1 MSEEIDYRPPPAK
14 ALERGKGDK
23 GPDPRDQEIT
33 GRKLVETLGHFG
45 VEAKIVGVV
54 SGPHVSRYELR
65 LAPGIKVKKVTE
77 LANDLAYA
85 LASTDI
91 RILAPIPG
99 KQAVGVEVP
108 NARRRMVRLGDIYAG
123 RPEKTSPLVAWLGKG
138 IDGNPVWTDLAKMPH
153 VLVAGTTGS
162 GKCGCVNAILSS
174 ILMQASPN
182 EVRLV
187 LVDPKQVELNHYEN
201 VPHLLTPVVTSPRLA
216 ANVLSNLIGEMETR
230 YGIMSEARCRNLVE
244 LNRNRQKKG
253 EAPLPHILCVIDEL
267 ADLMMVAPAE
277 VEDSIIRLAQKS
289 RATGIHLVL
298 ATQRPSTDIIT
309 GTIKVNIPSRIAFAV
324 SSQTDSRVIL
334 DQGGAESLLGQG
346 DMLFRG
352 AGSSKLQ
359 RVQGAFITEDEIA
372 RITNHWARQGEPEF
386 EAELLETP
394 EEAVEEG
401 AATATSTPTATT
413 CSTRRSGSSS
423 QTETASVSMIQRR
436 LRVGYTRAGRL
447 IDMLERRGVISGY
460 EGSKPRQVLITQA
473 DLNRVLAPA
482 GQGRGRPTPSR
493 RSTSIPSL
501 TRPAGPW
508 LAAASGSFSR
518 VIRAGIVVT
527 GTEVITGRISDS
539 NGPWVSEQ
547 LAELGVEVAHILV
560 VADRPDDLEAALR
573 FLAAEGMDLIVTSGG
588 LGPTADDLTAEVVGR
603 FAGRELVLDEA
614 MEEKI
619 AEILRGFAKRGGFD
633 FDEEAMM
640 EANRKQAM
648 VPEGAIALDPVGTA
662 PGLVVPAGE
671 RVVIVL
677 PGPPRELQPMWPA
690 ALETEPVREV
700 LDRATPLRGYT
711 LRMFGVPESEIAKS
725 LREIEGDGVDD
736 RRGRDHH
743 LPAPRRDRDR
753 RPLPRRGGGGRR
765 RGARR
770 ASASATSATSSAS
783 TARRSTR
790 RWRNCCEGGGWA
802 WPSPAA
808 AACWR
813 RGSPTCPGA
822 SEYLAGSVVAY
833 SNEAKDGA
841 ARRRPGADRGA
852 RARSRRRSPRRWRSG
867 RWSASG
873 PTSRSRSP
881 ASPGPTAAPR
891 RSRSATSA
899 STPASPTA
907 PRSPATRSSPAAAS
921 DIRERSALVG
931 DAPAADPARR
941 RRAAALGA
949 ISRSSRAS
957 RRRLVAKAP

>member
-1 MSEEIDYRPPPAK
+1 MFVRKKRAPARKSKAGKKRAKAAKPKGGLHLPAGLEQRHLDLIGLFLVAFGVYLVFVLFLGWEGGKVGYGVETGLTYLFGTVGARIFTVLLLLVGGMLLTGTSVSALVRGVGRGVKATSRTVFHGSDAAAKTVARTHADWREQRQTRSEAATLAGETDVMSSYPDTDEFEPTVQLAEEPEDEPDLAIAADDFDRELEDISTSEEDAIAIDPVAEPEQIVLTPMGEKRGVTTSDEIDYRPPPAT

-108 NARRRMVRLGDIYAG
+108 NARRRIVRLGDIYAG

-162 GKCGCVNAILSS
+162 GKSACVNGILSS

-244 LNRNRQKKG
+244 LNRHRKKKG
-253 EAPLPHILCVIDEL
+253 DAPLPHILCVIDEL

-359 RVQGAFITEDEIA
+359 RVQGAFITEEEIA
-372 RITNHWARQGEPEF
+372 RITNHWAKQGEPEF

-394 EEAVEEG
+394 EEVAEEG
-401 AATATSTPTATT
+401 REGDFDPDSDDLLDEAI
-413 CSTRRSGSSS
+413 RLVV

-482 GQGRGRPTPSR
+482 GQ
-493 RSTSIPSL
+493 
-501 TRPAGPW
+501 AGPP
-508 LAAASGSFSR
+508 AD
-518 VIRAGIVVT
+518 
-527 GTEVITGRISDS
+527 GT
-539 NGPWVSEQ
+539 
-547 LAELGVEVAHILV
+547 L
-560 VADRPDDLEAALR
+560 VADPEPDL
-573 FLAAEGMDLIVTSGG
+573 
-588 LGPTADDLTAEVVGR
+588 
-603 FAGRELVLDEA
+603 
-614 MEEKI
+614 
-619 AEILRGFAKRGGFD
+619 
-633 FDEEAMM
+633 
-640 EANRKQAM
+640 
-648 VPEGAIALDPVGTA
+648 
-662 PGLVVPAGE
+662 
-671 RVVIVL
+671 
-677 PGPPRELQPMWPA
+677 
-690 ALETEPVREV
+690 
-700 LDRATPLRGYT
+700 
-711 LRMFGVPESEIAKS
+711 
-725 LREIEGDGVDD
+725 
-736 RRGRDHH
+736 
-743 LPAPRRDRDR
+743 
-753 RPLPRRGGGGRR
+753 
-765 RGARR
+765 
-770 ASASATSATSSAS
+770 
-783 TARRSTR
+783 
-790 RWRNCCEGGGWA
+790 
-802 WPSPAA
+802 
-808 AACWR
+808 
-813 RGSPTCPGA
+813 
-822 SEYLAGSVVAY
+822 
-833 SNEAKDGA
+833 
-841 ARRRPGADRGA
+841 
-852 RARSRRRSPRRWRSG
+852 
-867 RWSASG
+867 
-873 PTSRSRSP
+873 
-881 ASPGPTAAPR
+881 
-891 RSRSATSA
+891 
-899 STPASPTA
+899 
-907 PRSPATRSSPAAAS
+907 
-921 DIRERSALVG
+921 
-931 DAPAADPARR
+931 
-941 RRAAALGA
+941 
-949 ISRSSRAS
+949 
-957 RRRLVAKAP
+957 

>member
-1 MSEEIDYRPPPAK
+1 MFVRKKRIPARKAKAGKKRGKAAKPKGGLHLPAGLEQRHLDLIGLFLVAFGVYLVFVLFFGWEGGKVGYGVETGLLYLFGSVGARIFTVLMLLTGGMLLTGTSVSALARGTGRALRKTTRAVFHGGDAAARTVARTHADWQEQRQSRSEAPTLAGQTDVMSTYPDTDEFEPTVQLAEEPEDEPEASFTADDFDRELEEIATSEEDAVEAGAPLPEPEQAQLTPMGQKRGVTTSEEIDYRPPPAK
-14 ALERGKGDK
+14 ALERGKGDS
-23 GPDPRDQEIT
+23 GPDPRDQEAV

-108 NARRRMVRLGDIYAG
+108 NARRRIVRLGDIYAG

-162 GKCGCVNAILSS
+162 GKSACVNGILSS

-244 LNRNRQKKG
+244 LNRHRKKKG
-253 EAPLPHILCVIDEL
+253 DPPLPHILCVIDEL

-359 RVQGAFITEDEIA
+359 RVQGAFITEEEIA

-394 EEAVEEG
+394 EDAVEEG
-401 AATATSTPTATT
+401 AGEGDFDPDSDDLLDEAI
-413 CSTRRSGSSS
+413 RLVV

-482 GQGRGRPTPSR
+482 SQQ
-493 RSTSIPSL
+493 
-501 TRPAGPW
+501 PAP
-508 LAAASGSFSR
+508 
-518 VIRAGIVVT
+518 
-527 GTEVITGRISDS
+527 
-539 NGPWVSEQ
+539 
-547 LAELGVEVAHILV
+547 
-560 VADRPDDLEAALR
+560 
-573 FLAAEGMDLIVTSGG
+573 
-588 LGPTADDLTAEVVGR
+588 
-603 FAGRELVLDEA
+603 
-614 MEEKI
+614 
-619 AEILRGFAKRGGFD
+619 
-633 FDEEAMM
+633 
-640 EANRKQAM
+640 
-648 VPEGAIALDPVGTA
+648 
-662 PGLVVPAGE
+662 
-671 RVVIVL
+671 
-677 PGPPRELQPMWPA
+677 
-690 ALETEPVREV
+690 EPVAIEV
-700 LDRATPLRGYT
+700 D
-711 LRMFGVPESEIAKS
+711 SE
-725 LREIEGDGVDD
+725 
-736 RRGRDHH
+736 
-743 LPAPRRDRDR
+743 P
-753 RPLPRRGGGGRR
+753 
-765 RGARR
+765 
-770 ASASATSATSSAS
+770 
-783 TARRSTR
+783 
-790 RWRNCCEGGGWA
+790 
-802 WPSPAA
+802 
-808 AACWR
+808 
-813 RGSPTCPGA
+813 
-822 SEYLAGSVVAY
+822 
-833 SNEAKDGA
+833 
-841 ARRRPGADRGA
+841 
-852 RARSRRRSPRRWRSG
+852 
-867 RWSASG
+867 
-873 PTSRSRSP
+873 
-881 ASPGPTAAPR
+881 
-891 RSRSATSA
+891 
-899 STPASPTA
+899 
-907 PRSPATRSSPAAAS
+907 
-921 DIRERSALVG
+921 
-931 DAPAADPARR
+931 
-941 RRAAALGA
+941 
-949 ISRSSRAS
+949 
-957 RRRLVAKAP
+957 

>member
-1 MSEEIDYRPPPAK
+1 MFVRKKRAPARGKKAGTKRSKSKPRGGLHLPAGLEQRHLDLIGLLLVAFGVYLTFVLFFDWEGGKVGYGAETGLEYLFGAVGARIFTVLIVVAGGMLLTGTSVSALARSTGRGVRSAFRTIFRGGDAAARTVAKTHMDWREQRQARSEAATLAGPTDVMSSYPDTDEFEPTVQLAEEPDEEPDLTPAADGFDRELEEISTSEEDAIAEPVPEPDQAELTPMGQKRGVTTSEEIDYRPPPAK
-14 ALERGKGDK
+14 VLDRGKNSDK
-23 GPDPRDQEIT
+23 GPDPRDHELV

-108 NARRRMVRLGDIYAG
+108 NTRRRIVRLGDIYAG

-162 GKCGCVNAILSS
+162 GKSGCVNAILSS

-216 ANVLSNLIGEMETR
+216 ANVLSNLIGEMESR
-230 YGIMSEARCRNLVE
+230 YGIMSEARSRNLNE
-244 LNRNRQKKG
+244 LNRVREKAG
-253 EAPLPHILCVIDEL
+253 EPPLPHILCVIDEL

-372 RITNHWARQGEPEF
+372 RITKHWAKQGEPEF
-386 EAELLETP
+386 EEELLETP
-394 EEAVEEG
+394 ADAPEEG
-401 AATATSTPTATT
+401 GEGDFDPDSDDLLDEAI
-413 CSTRRSGSSS
+413 RLVV

-482 GQGRGRPTPSR
+482 GQ
-493 RSTSIPSL
+493 
-501 TRPAGPW
+501 
-508 LAAASGSFSR
+508 
-518 VIRAGIVVT
+518 
-527 GTEVITGRISDS
+527 
-539 NGPWVSEQ
+539 
-547 LAELGVEVAHILV
+547 
-560 VADRPDDLEAALR
+560 EAA
-573 FLAAEGMDLIVTSGG
+573 
-588 LGPTADDLTAEVVGR
+588 P
-603 FAGRELVLDEA
+603 
-614 MEEKI
+614 
-619 AEILRGFAKRGGFD
+619 
-633 FDEEAMM
+633 
-640 EANRKQAM
+640 
-648 VPEGAIALDPVGTA
+648 
-662 PGLVVPAGE
+662 
-671 RVVIVL
+671 
-677 PGPPRELQPMWPA
+677 
-690 ALETEPVREV
+690 EPV
-700 LDRATPLRGYT
+700 
-711 LRMFGVPESEIAKS
+711 
-725 LREIEGDGVDD
+725 
-736 RRGRDHH
+736 
-743 LPAPRRDRDR
+743 
-753 RPLPRRGGGGRR
+753 
-765 RGARR
+765 
-770 ASASATSATSSAS
+770 
-783 TARRSTR
+783 
-790 RWRNCCEGGGWA
+790 
-802 WPSPAA
+802 
-808 AACWR
+808 
-813 RGSPTCPGA
+813 
-822 SEYLAGSVVAY
+822 
-833 SNEAKDGA
+833 
-841 ARRRPGADRGA
+841 
-852 RARSRRRSPRRWRSG
+852 
-867 RWSASG
+867 
-873 PTSRSRSP
+873 
-881 ASPGPTAAPR
+881 
-891 RSRSATSA
+891 
-899 STPASPTA
+899 
-907 PRSPATRSSPAAAS
+907 
-921 DIRERSALVG
+921 
-931 DAPAADPARR
+931 AADADPDA
-941 RRAAALGA
+941 
-949 ISRSSRAS
+949 
-957 RRRLVAKAP
+957 

>member
-1 MSEEIDYRPPPAK
+1 MFVRKKRSAPARRSKGAAKRAKAKPKGGGLRLPAGLEQRHLDLIGLFLVASGVYLVFVLFLGWEGGKVGYGVETALGYLFGEVGARIFTIMMLVVGGMLLTGTSVSALARGIGRGLRAIFRGVFFGGTETARTVARSHADWREQRQTRAAETQAAPTDVMSSYPDTDEFEPTVQLAEEPEDGDEPDLAVAADDFDRELEEISTSDEEAVPAGEAAPEQVSLTPMGQARGVTTSEEIDYRPPPSK
-14 ALERGKGDK
+14 VLERGKNSEK
-23 GPDPRDQEIT
+23 GPDPRDHEIV

-108 NARRRMVRLGDIYAG
+108 NTRRRIVRLGDIYAG

-162 GKCGCVNAILSS
+162 GKSGCVNAILSS

-216 ANVLSNLIGEMETR
+216 ANVLSNLIGEMESR
-230 YGIMSEARCRNLVE
+230 YGIMSEARARNLGE
-244 LNRNRQKKG
+244 LNRVRAKAG

-352 AGSSKLQ
+352 AGTSKLQ

-372 RITNHWARQGEPEF
+372 RITNHWAKQGEPEF

-394 EEAVEEG
+394 EDVQEEG
-401 AATATSTPTATT
+401 REGDFDPDSDDLLDEAI
-413 CSTRRSGSSS
+413 RLVV

-473 DLNRVLAPA
+473 DLDRVLAPA
-482 GQGRGRPTPSR
+482 
-493 RSTSIPSL
+493 
-501 TRPAGPW
+501 
-508 LAAASGSFSR
+508 
-518 VIRAGIVVT
+518 
-527 GTEVITGRISDS
+527 
-539 NGPWVSEQ
+539 
-547 LAELGVEVAHILV
+547 
-560 VADRPDDLEAALR
+560 
-573 FLAAEGMDLIVTSGG
+573 
-588 LGPTADDLTAEVVGR
+588 
-603 FAGRELVLDEA
+603 
-614 MEEKI
+614 
-619 AEILRGFAKRGGFD
+619 
-633 FDEEAMM
+633 
-640 EANRKQAM
+640 RKA
-648 VPEGAIALDPVGTA
+648 
-662 PGLVVPAGE
+662 
-671 RVVIVL
+671 
-677 PGPPRELQPMWPA
+677 
-690 ALETEPVREV
+690 
-700 LDRATPLRGYT
+700 
-711 LRMFGVPESEIAKS
+711 
-725 LREIEGDGVDD
+725 
-736 RRGRDHH
+736 
-743 LPAPRRDRDR
+743 PAPQPVPVD
-753 RPLPRRGGGGRR
+753 
-765 RGARR
+765 
-770 ASASATSATSSAS
+770 
-783 TARRSTR
+783 
-790 RWRNCCEGGGWA
+790 
-802 WPSPAA
+802 
-808 AACWR
+808 
-813 RGSPTCPGA
+813 
-822 SEYLAGSVVAY
+822 
-833 SNEAKDGA
+833 
-841 ARRRPGADRGA
+841 AD
-852 RARSRRRSPRRWRSG
+852 
-867 RWSASG
+867 
-873 PTSRSRSP
+873 
-881 ASPGPTAAPR
+881 
-891 RSRSATSA
+891 
-899 STPASPTA
+899 
-907 PRSPATRSSPAAAS
+907 
-921 DIRERSALVG
+921 V
-931 DAPAADPARR
+931 DA
-941 RRAAALGA
+941 
-949 ISRSSRAS
+949 
-957 RRRLVAKAP
+957 

>member
-1 MSEEIDYRPPPAK
+1 MRVEPGGMFVRKKRAPARRGKAAAKRPKKAKAKGGLHLPAGLEQRHLDLIGLFLVAFGVYLVFVLFFGWEGGKVGYGVETGLVYLFGAVGARIFTVLLLTVGGMLLTGTSVSALAHGIGRGARALSRGVFHGGNEAAKTVARTHADWREQRDTRAEAETVAGATDVMSSYPDTDEFEPTVQLAEEPEDEPDLALAADDFDRELEDISTTEEDAIPIVEPAEPEQIALTPMGHKRGVTESDEIDYRPPPAK
-14 ALERGKGDK
+14 SLERGKGDK
-23 GPDPRDQEIT
+23 GPDPRDQEIV

-45 VEAKIVGVV
+45 VEAKIVGVI

-108 NARRRMVRLGDIYAG
+108 NARRRIVRLGDIYAG

-162 GKCGCVNAILSS
+162 GKSACVNGILSS

-230 YGIMSEARCRNLVE
+230 YGIMSEARCRNLGE
-244 LNRNRQKKG
+244 LNRYREKKG
-253 EAPLPHILCVIDEL
+253 DPPLPHILCVIDEL

-309 GTIKVNIPSRIAFAV
+309 GTIKVNIPARIAFAV

-334 DQGGAESLLGQG
+334 DQGGAEALLGQG

-359 RVQGAFITEDEIA
+359 RVQGAFVTEEEIA

-394 EEAVEEG
+394 EEVADEG
-401 AATATSTPTATT
+401 HEGDFDPDSDDLLDEAI
-413 CSTRRSGSSS
+413 RLVV

-482 GQGRGRPTPSR
+482 GQS
-493 RSTSIPSL
+493 
-501 TRPAGPW
+501 
-508 LAAASGSFSR
+508 
-518 VIRAGIVVT
+518 
-527 GTEVITGRISDS
+527 
-539 NGPWVSEQ
+539 
-547 LAELGVEVAHILV
+547 
-560 VADRPDDLEAALR
+560 
-573 FLAAEGMDLIVTSGG
+573 
-588 LGPTADDLTAEVVGR
+588 
-603 FAGRELVLDEA
+603 
-614 MEEKI
+614 
-619 AEILRGFAKRGGFD
+619 
-633 FDEEAMM
+633 
-640 EANRKQAM
+640 QA
-648 VPEGAIALDPVGTA
+648 PDPVA
-662 PGLVVPAGE
+662 
-671 RVVIVL
+671 
-677 PGPPRELQPMWPA
+677 
-690 ALETEPVREV
+690 
-700 LDRATPLRGYT
+700 
-711 LRMFGVPESEIAKS
+711 
-725 LREIEGDGVDD
+725 VD
-736 RRGRDHH
+736 
-743 LPAPRRDRDR
+743 
-753 RPLPRRGGGGRR
+753 
-765 RGARR
+765 
-770 ASASATSATSSAS
+770 
-783 TARRSTR
+783 
-790 RWRNCCEGGGWA
+790 
-802 WPSPAA
+802 
-808 AACWR
+808 
-813 RGSPTCPGA
+813 
-822 SEYLAGSVVAY
+822 
-833 SNEAKDGA
+833 
-841 ARRRPGADRGA
+841 
-852 RARSRRRSPRRWRSG
+852 
-867 RWSASG
+867 
-873 PTSRSRSP
+873 
-881 ASPGPTAAPR
+881 
-891 RSRSATSA
+891 
-899 STPASPTA
+899 
-907 PRSPATRSSPAAAS
+907 
-921 DIRERSALVG
+921 
-931 DAPAADPARR
+931 ADPLA
-941 RRAAALGA
+941 
-949 ISRSSRAS
+949 
-957 RRRLVAKAP
+957 